1 MSQRRREQSGTPVLQ
16 APQPRSVRGGPQA
29 TERRLAGAREVPL
42 DQVLPDPRQ
51 PRKDWGH
58 AEGEVRLEELTASIR
73 EFGILQPLLV
83 FEDGTLEDGRQCYR
97 IIAGG
102 RRRLAAEHAGL
113 SLLPVVVREAT
124 DRLRYEQLQ
133 ENLQRQDLSP
143 LDEARAFQELLDL
156 GQQSPPTLAARLCVS
171 AQHVRDRLR
180 LLTDQVL
187 ADAVERRQISASAAR
202 EIMKLPDDEMLAF
215 RARVAGGE
223 TLQTNDVA
231 TARARLAAA
240 GSVHARRKGS
250 SRPVH
255 SSAPRAV
262 ALPRASAASAPV
274 PHSPTEA
281 RQDPTPQPPVE
292 RAAPATAPEAA
303 RTTPAPE
310 PPLSPPRARDQLRA
324 LLAGRSQAD
333 HLLLGQ
339 VLAIGTAEGWSCAR
353 LQQELAD
360 GRVGQH
366 TPAPA
371 AP

>member
-1 MSQRRREQSGTPVLQ
+1 MPARRREGSGTPVLQ

-29 TERRLAGAREVPL
+29 TEHRLAGAREVPL
-42 DQVLPDPRQ
+42 DQVLPDPSQ
-51 PRKDWGH
+51 PRRDWAH
-58 AEGEVRLEELTASIR
+58 AEGEARLEGLTASIR

-83 FEDGTLEDGRQCYR
+83 FEDGALEDGRQGYR

-102 RRRLAAEHAGL
+102 RRRLAAERAGL
-113 SLLPVVVREAT
+113 ASLPVVVREAT

-156 GQQSPPTLAARLCVS
+156 GQQTPLALAARLCIS
-171 AQHVRDRLR
+171 AQHIRDRLR

-215 RARVAGGE
+215 RERVAMGE

-240 GSVHARRKGS
+240 GAAHERRKGPPRPVPPS
-250 SRPVH
+250 LPPAQLRGTAPASPASAVPAPAPPASHEPLAPSRPE
-255 SSAPRAV
+255 R
-262 ALPRASAASAPV
+262 
-274 PHSPTEA
+274 
-281 RQDPTPQPPVE
+281 TPP
-292 RAAPATAPEAA
+292 AAPPPAATTAQPL
-303 RTTPAPE
+303 E
-310 PPLSPPRARDQLRA
+310 PPPPPGTVQARIRA

-333 HLLLGQ
+333 RLFLAQ
-339 VLAIGTAEGWSCAR
+339 VMAIGVAEDWSCAR
-353 LQQELAD
+353 LQQEVD
-360 GRVGQH
+360 TV
-366 TPAPA
+366 PAEDIS
-371 AP
+371 